1 MSNNPQSP
9 VNNAEPP
16 KTIFSQVE
24 RVEEGPSNLQVKK
37 RKSLLG
43 ELFSSQKHIS
53 NQNRFT
59 KIDSEHIK
67 LAPSGNNLS
76 K

>member
-16 KTIFSQVE
+16 NTVISQME
-24 RVEEGPSNLQVKK
+24 RAEEGPSNLQVKK

-43 ELFSSQKHIS
+43 ALFSTQKHIS

-59 KIDSEHIK
+59 KIDSQHIK
-67 LAPSGNNLS
+67 LAASGNNLS